1 MVAFSFFIFFA
12 YLCEKISNKMKY
24 YVIAGEP
31 SGDLHGGK
39 LMRGI
44 AKCDSNAEF
53 RFCGGDLMAHTGGE
67 QNMLYHYTQMSFFGF
82 VQVAKNLRTIFQQ
95 MDNVKTDIATF
106 SPDVII
112 LIDYP
117 AFNLR
122 IAKWAKS
129 RGIKVYYYIA
139 PKVWAWKERR
149 VKSLRRYVD
158 RLYTIFPFETEYFR
172 GHGIE
177 PIFCGNPLVDDI
189 AERSTTFAPRD
200 RFLTDTGL
208 EDKPIVALLAGS
220 RISEINANLSDM
232 VNIARRFPEYQFV
245 VTAVKWIDR
254 AIYERITEGVTNVKI
269 VVDRTQECLAMA
281 DAAIVCSGTATLE
294 TALMRIPEVVLYHI
308 PWLYEKLKPYFLRIP
323 YISLVNINLGREAV
337 RELVKARLD
346 VDEACE
352 ELRSILPGGSKRER
366 MLADFE
372 ELSTMIGG
380 EGASDRF
387 AEDIVNTLR

>member
-1 MVAFSFFIFFA
+1 
-12 YLCEKISNKMKY
+12 MKY

-44 AKCDSNAEF
+44 AKYDAEAEF
-53 RFCGGDLMAHTGGE
+53 RFCGGDLMARTAGE
-67 QNMLYHYTQMSFFGF
+67 RSMLYHYTQMSFFGF
-82 VQVAKNLRTIFQQ
+82 VQVAKNLRTIFEQ
-95 MDNVKTDIATF
+95 MDNVKADIERF
-106 SPDVII
+106 QPDVII

-129 RGIKVYYYIA
+129 RGIRVYYYIA

-158 RLYTIFPFETEYFR
+158 RLYTIFPFETEYFL

-189 AERSTTFAPRD
+189 AERRTTLPTREA
-200 RFLTDTGL
+200 FLKENGL
-208 EDKPIVALLAGS
+208 EDRSIVALLAGS
-220 RISEINANLSDM
+220 RLSEINANLSDM
-232 VNIARRFPEYQFV
+232 VAIARRFPDYQFV
-245 VTAVKWIDR
+245 VTAVKWLDISH
-254 AIYERITEGVTNVKI
+254 YERITAGVDNVKI
-269 VVDRTQECLAMA
+269 VVDRTQETLAMA

-294 TALMRIPEVVLYHI
+294 TALMRIPEVVLYHV

-323 YISLVNINLGREAV
+323 YISLVNINLRREAV

-346 VDEACE
+346 VEEAE
-352 ELRSILPGGSKRER
+352 KELRSILPGGSERER
-366 MLADFE
+366 MLTDFE
-372 ELSTMIGG
+372 ELSTMIGK
-380 EGASDRF
+380 ESASDRF